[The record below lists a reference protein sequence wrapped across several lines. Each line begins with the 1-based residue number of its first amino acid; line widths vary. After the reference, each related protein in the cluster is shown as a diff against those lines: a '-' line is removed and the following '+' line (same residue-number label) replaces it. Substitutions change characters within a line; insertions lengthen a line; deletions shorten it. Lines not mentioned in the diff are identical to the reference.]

1 MQTHTTKRDPY
12 ELISQTLSRPNLLG
26 RFLELP
32 DIGLSE
38 ESIFPVDI
46 KEHDESYQIS
56 ADLPGFRKEDVT
68 IDLENNLLTVGAR
81 KSAENGESQNG
92 KFVRRE
98 RTATRFSRSF
108 HLPKHIDGSKVAAK
122 LEHGVLELTLPKS
135 TASLKQKI
143 AVE

>member
-1 MQTHTTKRDPY
+1 MQTHTNSRDPY
-12 ELISQTLSRPNLLG
+12 GLITQAFSRPSLLG

-32 DIGLSE
+32 DVGLGE
-38 ESIFPVDI
+38 ESAFPVDI
-46 KEHDESYQIS
+46 KEHDDSYRIS

-68 IDLENNLLTVGAR
+68 IDLENNLLTVGAK
-81 KSAENGESQNG
+81 KSADSGDAHGG

-108 HLPKHIDGSKVAAK
+108 RLPKHIDGAKVAAK
-122 LEHGVLELTLPKS
+122 LDHGVLELTLPKS